1 MTNPDIVLIRR
12 HPQRPLRSN
21 TRFPNLDTRIM
32 DGQAH
37 CFHRSGLAWTVD
49 AAEGQSIDETRRK
62 HHVETTSICIPDR
75 LPVVRL
81 IPAHAADVP
90 GHPDMG
96 DMPVWEE
103 TEPSESTP
111 MPEAEAGPEQSPPPE
126 NVDTAGVSTPAQQ
139 ENNFEIRSES
149 DLKAAI
155 SSINSGAPGIYT
167 ISLLENIQVAGSEQ
181 GALKIKQN
189 TAILLGNGHAL
200 TYAPNA
206 DSRWAAWVR
215 RPKGRWYWGE
225 TTAQIG

>member
-1 MTNPDIVLIRR
+1 MWKRRVSVFLIVCL
-12 HPQRPLRSN
+12 LC
-21 TRFPNLDTRIM
+21 
-32 DGQAH
+32 G
-37 CFHRSGLAWTVD
+37 
-49 AAEGQSIDETRRK
+49 
-62 HHVETTSICIPDR
+62 
-75 LPVVRL
+75 L

-181 GALKIKQN
+181 GALKIKIRRSCWA
-189 TAILLGNGHAL
+189 TAMPSHMRR
-200 TYAPNA
+200 TPTPV
-206 DSRWAAWVR
+206 AAWVR